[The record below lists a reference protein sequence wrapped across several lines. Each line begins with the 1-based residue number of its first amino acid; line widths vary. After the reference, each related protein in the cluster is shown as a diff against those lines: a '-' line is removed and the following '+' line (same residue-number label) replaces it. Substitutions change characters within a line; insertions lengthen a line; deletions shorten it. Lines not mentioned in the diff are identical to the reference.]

1 VDGRAGDDRL
11 GRADVSVVVDGSVV
25 VRGDGPPT
33 SLAVGSAYAMA
44 TSGSMG
50 APKVALVPRPMLAA
64 AIHRVSRVLHL
75 DGGDRYLHLAAFG
88 FSSSIRQLLVPLANR
103 SAVLLCDDATR
114 TDPDAL
120 LAWLHHVQPTVL
132 DLTPTMLD
140 ALGDA
145 ARALPDSVRTITCAS
160 ERLDPAV
167 VHALRKERG
176 FRGTIIEAYGTTET
190 SGLVAAA
197 IAASA
202 STGEEAWPL
211 ASLDGCRLHVL
222 DRCLHPVAPG
232 MVGELWVSVG
242 HHAAAYLG
250 ATATATAFLP
260 DPAGDGE
267 RMFRTGDVV
276 RRAGT
281 DSISWLGR
289 ADDVVKVRGERVSLL
304 QVAAAAEAHPAVH
317 RAHAILAEGSVGLG
331 VAVERGLGLEVPA
344 LQHHLRQAGLGAG
357 LPTRIAVL
365 DALPV
370 NESGKLDRGALRRAI
385 TAGGDQRAPVST
397 PATDTERRL
406 LAIWEDL
413 LPDRQLGTHDDFF
426 DVGGHSL
433 KAAQLTNRIRDAFGR
448 PDVGVVEVFEHPTI
462 RSMALH
468 LDRAEG
474 AS

>member
-1 VDGRAGDDRL
+1 MDGRAGDDRL
-11 GRADVSVVVDGSVV
+11 ARADVGVVVDASVV

-33 SLAVGSAYAMA
+33 GLAAGSAYAMA

-64 AIHRVSRVLHL
+64 AIHRVSRVLRL
-75 DGGDRYLHLAAFG
+75 GGGDRYLHLAAFG

-103 SAVLLCDDATR
+103 AAVLLCDDAKR

-120 LAWLHHVQPTVL
+120 LAWLYQVQPTVL

-145 ARALPDSVRTITCAS
+145 GRTLPDSVRTIICAS
-160 ERLDPAV
+160 ERLDPAMV
-167 VHALRKERG
+167 RALRDEQG
-176 FRGTIIEAYGTTET
+176 FRGTIFEGYGTTET

-197 IAASA
+197 SATAA
-202 STGEEAWPL
+202 STGDKGWPL
-211 ASLDGCRLHVL
+211 ASLDGCHLHVL
-222 DRCLHPVAPG
+222 DRYLHPVAPG
-232 MVGELWVSVG
+232 IVGELWVSVG
-242 HHAAAYLG
+242 HAAGYLG
-250 ATATATAFLP
+250 AAATATAFLP
-260 DPAGDGE
+260 DPMGYGD
-267 RMFRTGDVV
+267 RMFRTGDIV
-276 RRAGT
+276 RRDGT
-281 DSISWLGR
+281 DSISWVGR

-331 VAVERGLGLEVPA
+331 VAVERGLGLEAPA
-344 LQHHLRQAGLGAG
+344 LQHHLREAGLGAG

-365 DALPV
+365 DAFPV
-370 NESGKLDRGALRRAI
+370 NESGKVDRGALQQAI
-385 TAGGDQRAPVST
+385 TAGVISAPVSS

-413 LPDRQLGTHDDFF
+413 LPDRQLGTDDDFF

-433 KAAQLTNRIRDAFGR
+433 KAAQLTNRIRGAFGR

-462 RSMALH
+462 RSMAHH

-474 AS
+474 TP